1 MASRKKVD
9 THYVV
14 GIGASAGGLEAI
26 HDLFD
31 RIPSAIEV
39 SFVLIQHLSSD
50 YKSLLV
56 ELVSKHTHMQVIEAA
71 ENQIVEPSC
80 VYVIPN
86 DKFIT
91 IRNGRLHLGKK
102 EGKVPNNAIDNFLI
116 SLAENSKSKAIAII
130 LSGTGS
136 DGTLG
141 IEAIKENGGL
151 VIAQDPQT
159 AKFDSMPIN
168 AIKSGNV
175 DHVVP
180 ISAMYDKL
188 ADYISLAPVRAL
200 ENGQV
205 NEAVL
210 NEIFDLVHAHT
221 DHDFSLYKTPTIF
234 RRIGRRMKAVQLD
247 DVADYLE
254 LLRDSENE
262 IDLLGKDFLIG
273 VTRFFRDQQAF
284 DILKNKAI
292 PHIIDRK
299 QDNEVV
305 KVWVCACSTGEEV
318 YSVAILIDQYL
329 KKIGKNLEIK
339 IFASDIDEV
348 SLDIASRNS
357 YPVSFRKDIPETIF
371 HEYFIQDGQQISV
384 VPHIRKQVVFA
395 KHNVIKTPPFIKNDL
410 ICCRNMLI
418 YMNSLLQHN
427 ILTTF
432 HFALN
437 QDGFLF
443 LGPSETINPIK
454 EGVKEISSKWKIFMK
469 TGPISKATEF
479 LGTGK
484 TSVQRPFPV
493 RTAKKVQKTS
503 EDLFQQF
510 LLEQYG
516 YVAVFIDKNFE
527 IKDTIGNYKRF
538 LSLPE
543 KKLEMNLLKM
553 VPKEISYLLNNTVRA
568 VWKDN
573 VSKSLKRL
581 RVKSAKEDMV
591 FNIDV
596 SPANPDLERPF
607 TLVVF
612 REVEMEVEPLNYHP
626 QVATDEHQNT
636 YLIELESELSEV
648 RNNLQVAI
656 EEMDTA
662 NEELQSSNEELL
674 SANEELQSSNEELQ
688 SLNEELHTLNAE
700 HQQKIKELVELN
712 DDLNNYFKS
721 VDIGQIF
728 IDSTGRIRKF
738 NPAAVDMVNLIDADI
753 GRPIKHISN
762 NINYEHFLADIDH
775 ALKSNV
781 ALPERE
787 INLKNGRTC
796 LLRIMP
802 YVRIDGQSDGVVV
815 TFVDITALNELSN
828 IIVGVFKTSLSAILI
843 FTSVRNTSGQVVD
856 FKCYAANNT
865 AEQIAERGEHDLAG
879 LLFRKQLQSL
889 YNEKLFLQLKDIV
902 SSGDNMQ
909 TEIQLDNERWY
920 IVTATN
926 IGDLLAVTYTD
937 VTERKKGE
945 QNLKRNYNELLTVR
959 ESLKTLNNELESR
972 VRERTLSLTKSE
984 DRFNLVSEATN
995 DTVWDWDLVNN
1006 SIWRSQNFSAMF
1018 GYEINADTQT
1028 TAFWYTCVHP
1038 DDVDRVRESVYAA
1051 INEQQESWLA
1061 EYRFR
1066 RADGEY
1072 AEILDRGTVQHDDH
1086 GVAYRMVGSVVD
1098 VTRIKAAERRKQ
1110 ELQEFILRQQK
1121 EFYELFANAPALISI
1136 RRGLDLRYEYSNAAF
1151 KEFYAGR
1158 DFFGLAS
1165 GDAHQIGV
1173 DKRLFQADNDILNEG
1188 RAFSGKAFRVVKF
1201 DGDGNEIGQAWIDY
1215 LFTPIFDD
1223 REQIDGIAFFGFE
1236 VSELV
1241 KSQIATRQL
1250 MNRKDEFMSIAS
1262 HELKTPITSLK
1273 AMLQIGLKSIDQGK
1287 SMALIQDFL
1296 SKSLKQT
1303 DKLTYLINDLLDVT
1317 KIHSGKMQLNYTEFN
1332 LSELTKEVVH
1342 DVVNGDIA
1350 HQIELVVEEDLYL
1363 SADRHRIEQV
1373 VVNFLSNAIKY
1384 SPGQQKVTV
1393 TVKRSNA
1400 QNLRLAV
1407 RDFGIGISNDKKD
1420 LVFDRFFRVEESIK
1434 FSGLGLGLFICK
1446 DIIERHHGQI
1456 GVESIEGEGSTFWF
1470 TVPTNLP
1477 TDN

>member
-1 MASRKKVD
+1 MANKKKTVSQ
-9 THYVV
+9 YVV

-31 RIPSAIEV
+31 RIPSQIEV

-71 ENQIVEPSC
+71 ENQLVKPSC

-91 IRNGRLHLGKK
+91 IRKGRLHLEKK
-102 EGKVPNNAIDNFLI
+102 GDKVPNNAIDNFLI

-141 IEAIKENGGL
+141 IEAIKEHGGL

-180 ISAMYDKL
+180 ISAMYEKL

-200 ENGQV
+200 ENGEVDAAIV
-205 NEAVL
+205 NEM
-210 NEIFDLVHAHT
+210 FQLVHTQT

-234 RRIGRRMKAVQLD
+234 RRIGRRMKALHVDSVDQ
-247 DVADYLE
+247 YLE
-254 LLRDSENE
+254 LLKGSEQE
-262 IDLLGKDFLIG
+262 VDLLSKDFLIG
-273 VTRFFRDQQAF
+273 VTRFFRDQAAF
-284 DILKNKAI
+284 DVLKNKAI
-292 PHIIDRK
+292 PDIIDNK
-299 QDNEVV
+299 EDKETV
-305 KVWVCACSTGEEV
+305 KIWVCACSTGEEV
-318 YSVAILIDQYL
+318 YSVAILMDQYV
-329 KKIGKNLEIK
+329 KKSKKNLDIK

-348 SLDIASRNS
+348 SLEIASGNS
-357 YPVSFRKDIPETIF
+357 YPASFRKDIPENLF
-371 HEYFIQDGQQISV
+371 NEYFIQDGQRISV
-384 VPHIRKQVVFA
+384 VPHIRKQIVFA

-432 HFALN
+432 HFSLN
-437 QDGFLF
+437 QDGYLF
-443 LGPSETINPIK
+443 LGPSETIAPIK
-454 EGVKEISSKWKIFMK
+454 DGVKEISSKWKIFKK
-469 TGPISKATEF
+469 TGVIPRATEF
-479 LGTGK
+479 VGAERGGI
-484 TSVQRPFPV
+484 QRQFPV
-493 RTAKKVQKTS
+493 RTIKKPKKTS
-503 EDLFQQF
+503 EELFQQF
-510 LLEQYG
+510 LMEQYG
-516 YVAVFIDKNFE
+516 YVGAFIDKNFE
-527 IKDTIGNYKRF
+527 VKDTIGNYRKF

-553 VPKEISYLLNNTVRA
+553 VPKEISYLLNNTIRA

-573 VSKSLKRL
+573 VAKSLKRL
-581 RVKSAKEDMV
+581 RVKNAKEELV
-591 FNIDV
+591 INIDV
-596 SPANPDLERPF
+596 SPANPDLEKPF

-612 REVEMEVEPLNYHP
+612 RQIETEAEPQNYQP
-626 QVATDEHQNT
+626 QVATDEHQTT

-700 HQQKIKELVELN
+700 HQQKIKELIELN

-728 IDSTGRIRKF
+728 VDGTGRIRKF
-738 NPAAVDMVNLIDADI
+738 NPAAVEMVNLIEADI

-762 NINYEHFLADIDH
+762 NINYENFLADIDS
-775 ALKSNV
+775 ALKNNS

-787 INLKNGRTC
+787 IQLKNGRIC

-802 YVRIDGQSDGVVV
+802 YVRIDGQSDGVVI
-815 TFVDITALNELSN
+815 TFVDITALNELSD
-828 IIVGVFKTSLSAILI
+828 IIVGVFKTSLSAVLI
-843 FTSVRNTSGQVVD
+843 FTSIRNAKKEIVD
-856 FKCYAANNT
+856 FKCYAANTT
-865 AEQIAERGEHDLAG
+865 AEQIAGLGEQDLSG
-879 LLFRKQLQSL
+879 LLFRKQLQGM

-902 SSGDNMQ
+902 SSGDNLQ
-909 TEIQLDNERWY
+909 TEIQLDNDHWY

-945 QNLKRNYNELLTVR
+945 QSLKKNYNELLSVR

-984 DRFNLVSEATN
+984 DRFNMVSEATN
-995 DTVWDWDLVNN
+995 DTIWDWDLVNN
-1006 SIWRSQNFSAMF
+1006 RIWRSQNFSAMF
-1018 GYEINADTQT
+1018 GYEINAETQT
-1028 TAFWYTCVHP
+1028 TDFWYQCIHP
-1038 DDVDRVRESVYAA
+1038 EDVKRVRDSVYRT
-1051 INEQQESWLA
+1051 INEQKETWLA
-1061 EYRFR
+1061 EYRFM
-1066 RADGEY
+1066 RADGSY
-1072 AEILDRGTVQHDDH
+1072 AEILDRGSVQHDTH

-1110 ELQEFILRQQK
+1110 ELQDFILRQQK

-1136 RRGLDLRYEYSNAAF
+1136 RRGAELRYEYSNAAF
-1151 KEFYAGR
+1151 KRFYSGN
-1158 DFFGLAS
+1158 DFLGLAS
-1165 GDAHQIGV
+1165 AEAHKVAV
-1173 DKRLFQADNDILNEG
+1173 DRSLYQKDGEILSQG
-1188 RAFSGKAFRVVKF
+1188 LSLSGKAFRVAKF
-1201 DGDGNEIGQAWIDY
+1201 DSDGNEIGQAWIDY

-1223 REQIDGIAFFGFE
+1223 REQIDGVAFFGFE

-1287 SMALIQDFL
+1287 SVELIQDFL
-1296 SKSLKQT
+1296 AKSLKQT

-1317 KIHSGKMQLNYTEFN
+1317 KIHSGKMQLNYTAFN
-1332 LSELTKEVVH
+1332 LADLAKEVVN
-1342 DVVNGDIA
+1342 DIVNGDVS
-1350 HQIELVVEEDLYL
+1350 HHIELVAEEDLHL

-1373 VVNFLSNAIKY
+1373 MVNFLSNAIKY
-1384 SPGQQKVTV
+1384 SPGKDMVRV
-1393 TVKRSNA
+1393 DVKRSYKDSV
-1400 QNLRLAV
+1400 RVAV
-1407 RDFGIGISNDKKD
+1407 RDFGIGISKDKKD

-1446 DIIERHHGQI
+1446 DIIERHQGNI
-1456 GVESIEGEGSTFWF
+1456 GVESVEGEGSTFWF
-1470 TVPTNLP
+1470 TIPTNL
-1477 TDN
+1477 